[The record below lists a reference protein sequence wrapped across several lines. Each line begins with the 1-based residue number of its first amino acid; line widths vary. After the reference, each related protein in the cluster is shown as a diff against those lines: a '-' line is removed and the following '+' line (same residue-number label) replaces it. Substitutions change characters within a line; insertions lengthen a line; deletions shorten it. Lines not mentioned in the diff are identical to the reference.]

1 MIQLKKITGNKKIY
15 LDLLLLADPE
25 ENAIDKYINDS
36 EVFSL
41 IENEKVLGQCAVTEI
56 DKHKCEIKN
65 IAINEDIHKKG
76 YGRKFINL
84 ICDYYKDKYTS
95 ILVGTADAGVEF
107 YEKCGFKISHRIKN
121 FFIDN
126 YDEEI
131 FDNGIQC
138 VDMIYLEK
146 KIK

>member
-25 ENAIDKYINDS
+25 EKAIDKYINNS

-76 YGRKFINL
+76 YENSLISYLIIIKIN
-84 ICDYYKDKYTS
+84 
-95 ILVGTADAGVEF
+95 ILL
-107 YEKCGFKISHRIKN
+107 Y
-121 FFIDN
+121 
-126 YDEEI
+126 
-131 FDNGIQC
+131 
-138 VDMIYLEK
+138 
-146 KIK
+146 

>member
-1 MIQLKKITGNKKIY
+1 MVQLKKLTGNKKIH

-25 ENAIDKYINDS
+25 EKAIDKYINDS

-56 DKHKCEIKN
+56 DKHRCEIKN
-65 IAINEDIHKKG
+65 IAIYENIHKKG

-84 ICDYYKDKYTS
+84 ICNYYRDKYTS
-95 ILVGTADAGVEF
+95 ILVGTADNGIEF
-107 YEKCGFKISHRIKN
+107 YEKCGFKISHKIKN

-126 YDEEI
+126 YDI
-131 FDNGIQC
+131 PIYDDGVQC
-138 VDMIYLEK
+138 IDMIYLEK
-146 KIK
+146 KI